1 MVIMDLF
8 ILIIVLIL
16 LAETT
21 TVLIKNLR
29 TPKVRAKDARRKVF
43 IDASALIDGRILNI
57 ARTGFIA
64 DDLIITRSVLHEL
77 QLLADGKDSEKR
89 TRARAGFDTAKELE
103 RVIYCDVTIYEDEL
117 DRTPV
122 DDRLI
127 ELAKENPGSAICTTD
142 FNLGKVAEAEKIDI
156 LNANE
161 LSLALQDNFKKGQKF
176 MIKIVEK
183 GSNRGQGVGHLDDGS
198 MVVVE
203 KASTKI
209 GETVQVEVLRFVQ
222 NAAGRIVFAKL
233 AKD

>member
-1 MVIMDLF
+1 MELF
-8 ILIIVLIL
+8 ILIIVLVIL
-16 LAETT
+16 TETT
-21 TVLIKNLR
+21 VILIKNR
-29 TPKVRAKDARRKVF
+29 ISIFASTKNARRKVF
-43 IDASALIDGRILNI
+43 VDTSALIDGRILAVAN
-57 ARTGFIA
+57 TCFLA
-64 DDLIITRSVLHEL
+64 DNLIVTRSVLHEL

-89 TRARAGFDTAKELE
+89 ARARAGMDVVKELE
-103 RVIYCDVTIYEDEL
+103 RVVYCDVAIYEDEL

-156 LNANE
+156 LNVNE
-161 LSLALQDNFKKGQKF
+161 LALVLQDSYKKGQKF
-176 MIKIVEK
+176 TIKIVEK

-198 MVVVE
+198 MVVVD

-209 GETVQVEVLRFVQ
+209 GETVKVEVLRFVQ
-222 NAAGRIVFAKL
+222 NASGRIVFTKL